1 MELLIYVTLGLSLSF
16 GLGLFGGWLASF
28 DKHKKVI
35 QIIDDETRFLLDQ
48 IRILQNNQI
57 KLKEIAN
64 ELDIDICQL
73 CGNKATETLTFGYE
87 QGSNYREDGHVDVC
101 QTCIDD
107 LGREGCIDEI
117 RSDWV

>member
-1 MELLIYVTLGLSLSF
+1 MELLIYVILGL

-28 DKHKKVI
+28 NKHRKVI

-57 KLKEIAN
+57 KLNEIAN

-87 QGSNYREDGHVDVC
+87 TRGGSYCEDGELLVC
-101 QTCIDD
+101 NECINE
-107 LGREGCIDEI
+107 LGREGCIEEI
-117 RSDWV
+117 RKGGEWT